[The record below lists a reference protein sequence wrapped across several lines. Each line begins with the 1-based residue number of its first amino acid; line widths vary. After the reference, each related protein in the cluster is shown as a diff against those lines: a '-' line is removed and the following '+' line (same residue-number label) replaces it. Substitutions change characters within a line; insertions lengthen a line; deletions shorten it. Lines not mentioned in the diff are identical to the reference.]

1 MPPELVVP
9 PALVVP
15 PVPTLPPAEVAP
27 PKEVAP
33 PEDDVPPLTVEP
45 PLLAVVPEPDCE
57 HPDSGSM
64 TRELRRIPGTKAKV
78 LLNLIDDPPWYRLR
92 TSLGSQWPLANG
104 RWQRSAHERQKRLK
118 TRRRI
123 RA

>member
-15 PVPTLPPAEVAP
+15 PVPTLPPT
-27 PKEVAP
+27 EVAP
-33 PEDDVPPLTVEP
+33 PEEVTPPRDDVPPLPVEP

-64 TRELRRIPGTKAKV
+64 TRETQRIPGTKAKA
-78 LLNLIDDPPWYRLR
+78 LLNLIDDPPWHR
-92 TSLGSQWPLANG
+92 
-104 RWQRSAHERQKRLK
+104 
-118 TRRRI
+118 
-123 RA
+123 